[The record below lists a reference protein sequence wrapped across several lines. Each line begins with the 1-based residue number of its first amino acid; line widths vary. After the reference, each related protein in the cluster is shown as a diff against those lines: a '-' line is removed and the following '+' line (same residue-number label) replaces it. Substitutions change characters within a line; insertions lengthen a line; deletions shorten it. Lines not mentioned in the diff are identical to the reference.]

1 MLGPEGPKEAGDVL
15 GRPEGPKEAGD
26 VLGPEGP
33 KEAGDVLGPLGSE
46 KGAVLAFL
54 SADAQAA
61 GLAVSTLF
69 TQVALALLRLERAV
83 AATES
88 AAAQFLFEPVYGA
101 LLSPADYERAVTD
114 RFKRTFGVLKEA
126 SLQARRRIRRIL
138 AHPLYG
144 LGPGPEGLGQEE
156 RDELAAA
163 ADLSPHAP
171 VVVEDFG
178 GWSSGVELRQ
188 MKVIR
193 AFVTAVLCTLVV
205 QPSAECQ
212 PSRDVGALQRQVRAL
227 IDNGRYASG
236 RKRSTGP
243 GRVVRRAVRREQA
256 RAELAPP
263 ICWWKR
269 WPATVGSRSRHAN
282 ACRRYGS
289 EVGSRQRN
297 DSPALATAC
306 ETSGMSFSRQG
317 TTCKQSPDSTWRD
330 ESTRKLAQVQR
341 TLQRT

>member
-1 MLGPEGPKEAGDVL
+1 VATLARIERSVQLVEKTCKRVVTNRTFGLGPPSSRASTLLHLGPKEAGDVLGPEGPKEAGDVL

-83 AATES
+83 AATEA
-88 AAAQFLFEPVYGA
+88 AAAQFLFEPAYGA

-163 ADLSPHAP
+163 AGLS
-171 VVVEDFG
+171 
-178 GWSSGVELRQ
+178 R
-188 MKVIR
+188 
-193 AFVTAVLCTLVV
+193 
-205 QPSAECQ
+205 
-212 PSRDVGALQRQVRAL
+212 
-227 IDNGRYASG
+227 
-236 RKRSTGP
+236 
-243 GRVVRRAVRREQA
+243 
-256 RAELAPP
+256 
-263 ICWWKR
+263 
-269 WPATVGSRSRHAN
+269 
-282 ACRRYGS
+282 
-289 EVGSRQRN
+289 
-297 DSPALATAC
+297 
-306 ETSGMSFSRQG
+306 
-317 TTCKQSPDSTWRD
+317 
-330 ESTRKLAQVQR
+330 R
-341 TLQRT
+341 TLRLL